1 MAHLLFLE
9 NNVQTSHGNP
19 LNHNSTIATDM
30 LACFLD
36 APKKVRV
43 RDVSIPE
50 LLPGDI
56 LVRMEASGVCGTDL
70 EKIEGQLGPGGILGH
85 EVSGVI
91 ERVEN
96 DVTRYKPGDRVV
108 AHHHV
113 PCYHCENCSRGDFT
127 LCSEFKKTNIDPCG
141 FAEYFRVPEYNV
153 ARGAVIPLPAE
164 LSFEEGAMM
173 EPTACCIRAI
183 RRAQVREA
191 DNVLIVGLGPT
202 GLTQIQLLRHATTG
216 KILGSDIIEARLKL
230 GKKLGADETINA
242 LTEDVPSH
250 VRKIARE
257 GFDLAVVSTGNE
269 KALNQAFS
277 SVRKGGRILLF
288 GAPSQGAMYSLNV
301 SELFS
306 RQISLLSSYSCVEAE
321 LAEAINLASQNRL
334 DLKNLVSDR
343 FKLRDAEKAMEFAG
357 TSKTAIKTMVVA

>member
-1 MAHLLFLE
+1 
-9 NNVQTSHGNP
+9 
-19 LNHNSTIATDM
+19 M

-36 APKKVRV
+36 TPKKVRV
-43 RDVSIPE
+43 KDVPIPK
-50 LLPGDI
+50 LTPGDI
-56 LVRMEASGVCGTDL
+56 LVRMEASGICGTDL

-85 EVSGVI
+85 EVSGTI
-91 ERVEN
+91 ERVAK

-113 PCYHCENCSRGDFT
+113 PCYQCVDCSRGDFT
-127 LCSEFKKTNIDPCG
+127 LCNEFKKTNIDPCG

-153 ARGAVIPLPAE
+153 ARGGVIPLPPE

-183 RRAQVREA
+183 RRAHVQET

-202 GLTQIQLLRHATTG
+202 GLTQIQLLRRATTG
-216 KILGSDIIEARLKL
+216 KIVGCDMIDARLKL

-242 LTEDVPSH
+242 LSEDVQSY
-250 VRKIARE
+250 VRKVTGE
-257 GFDLAVVSTGNE
+257 GIDLAIVSTGNE

-288 GAPSQGAMYSLNV
+288 GAPSHGASYQLNV

-306 RQISLLSSYSCVEAE
+306 RQIILLSSYSCVEAE
-321 LAEAINLASQNRL
+321 LAEAVRLVSEKRL
-334 DLKNLVSDR
+334 DLKSMVSDR
-343 FKLRDAEKAMEFAG
+343 FKLRDAEKAMEFAK
-357 TSKTAIKTMVVA
+357 TSKTAIKTILVP

>member
-1 MAHLLFLE
+1 
-9 NNVQTSHGNP
+9 
-19 LNHNSTIATDM
+19 M

-36 APKKVRV
+36 TPKKVRV
-43 RDVSIPE
+43 KDVPIPK
-50 LLPGDI
+50 LTPGDI
-56 LVRMEASGVCGTDL
+56 LVRMEASGICGTDL

-85 EVSGVI
+85 EVSGTI
-91 ERVEN
+91 ERVAK

-113 PCYHCENCSRGDFT
+113 PCYQCVDCSRGDFT
-127 LCSEFKKTNIDPCG
+127 LCNEFKKTNIDPCG

-153 ARGAVIPLPAE
+153 ARGGVIPLPPE

-183 RRAQVREA
+183 RRAHVQET

-202 GLTQIQLLRHATTG
+202 GLTQIQLLRQATTG
-216 KILGSDIIEARLKL
+216 KIVGSDIIDARLKL

-242 LTEDVPSH
+242 LSEDVQSY
-250 VRKIARE
+250 VRKVTGE
-257 GFDLAVVSTGNE
+257 GIDLAIVSTGNE

-288 GAPSQGAMYSLNV
+288 GAPSHGASYQLNV

-306 RQISLLSSYSCVEAE
+306 RQITLLSSYSCVEAE
-321 LAEAINLASQNRL
+321 LAEAVRLVSEKRL
-334 DLKNLVSDR
+334 DLKSMVSDR
-343 FKLRDAEKAMEFAG
+343 FKLRDAEKAMEFAR
-357 TSKTAIKTMVVA
+357 TSKTAIKTILVP